1 MYLRKA
7 VSSQRGASLI
17 DVVVGSALML
27 VVFMGISAVFQL
39 AVEMVSN
46 NKARA
51 GAVSLSGER
60 MEYIRSLS
68 YNSVGTAGGIPA
80 GAIAQSEAVSLNGIS
95 YTRRTFIAYVD
106 DPADGTGASDSN
118 SIPLDYKVVRV
129 DVSWTSKQG
138 DRHIVLVTRVE
149 PPNGMEVACPPS
161 TPCGTLAITVV
172 NAAAEP
178 VANAQVHIV
187 NSTTNPA
194 IDVTT
199 YTNTDGMVVFAGA
212 PAAPDYS
219 VTVSKSGYNSDQTY
233 DTPNPVQ
240 GPLTVSAN
248 QTTTG
253 IFRIDLLSS
262 MTINT
267 YSLATNDWTDTF
279 TDESKINTETSS
291 YIEVSGNQARF
302 EGNQPWTGPADL
314 RSQTITPVALSRW
327 GVFSWHDNRPSL
339 TTITYHVYYPSG
351 AGSIPVPDSVLLGNS
366 TGFSAGTSVDLSVI
380 PADEYPSLVL
390 EAYLV
395 AQDPNAPSPTVQ
407 DWSLTYESGQG
418 IAIPVLIQ
426 GLKPID
432 YGPPMVFKYSQTL
445 TSNSSGV
452 LSIPGM
458 EWDTYTMTV
467 AASTGYDISSS
478 CSPQPIVLAPN
489 TSVTTG
495 LFFSPHTANSL
506 LVDVKNGPGAYLSGA
521 AVRLTKGGSYD
532 ETVIADACGQ
542 AFFDTLTNGNYSLTV
557 SKTGYQTFGP
567 SNVNV
572 SDASRLSVILNL

>member
-80 GAIAQSEAVSLNGIS
+80 GAIAQSEAVSLNGLS

-212 PAAPDYS
+212 PAGPFAR
-219 VTVSKSGYNSDQTY
+219 VEHRVSMLSLERPESMATSAKLKD
-233 DTPNPVQ
+233 
-240 GPLTVSAN
+240 LTCAA
-248 QTTTG
+248 
-253 IFRIDLLSS
+253 SS
-262 MTINT
+262 SKPCTWA
-267 YSLATNDWTDTF
+267 ATN
-279 TDESKINTETSS
+279 S
-291 YIEVSGNQARF
+291 
-302 EGNQPWTGPADL
+302 
-314 RSQTITPVALSRW
+314 RST
-327 GVFSWHDNRPSL
+327 
-339 TTITYHVYYPSG
+339 
-351 AGSIPVPDSVLLGNS
+351 
-366 TGFSAGTSVDLSVI
+366 
-380 PADEYPSLVL
+380 
-390 EAYLV
+390 
-395 AQDPNAPSPTVQ
+395 
-407 DWSLTYESGQG
+407 
-418 IAIPVLIQ
+418 
-426 GLKPID
+426 
-432 YGPPMVFKYSQTL
+432 
-445 TSNSSGV
+445 
-452 LSIPGM
+452 
-458 EWDTYTMTV
+458 
-467 AASTGYDISSS
+467 
-478 CSPQPIVLAPN
+478 
-489 TSVTTG
+489 
-495 LFFSPHTANSL
+495 
-506 LVDVKNGPGAYLSGA
+506 
-521 AVRLTKGGSYD
+521 
-532 ETVIADACGQ
+532 
-542 AFFDTLTNGNYSLTV
+542 
-557 SKTGYQTFGP
+557 
-567 SNVNV
+567 
-572 SDASRLSVILNL
+572 